1 MINNLKREGEEK
13 SQLLFF
19 GIGLPDFDGTFEV
32 SKPNPAGVTK
42 YQVLPGR
49 EGLCSGQWEPLAT
62 QSLCVSPLQLPSEIH
77 NKAEKSARS
86 GFVLQG
92 FEPQIIDL

>member
-49 EGLCSGQWEPLAT
+49 EGLCSGQ
-62 QSLCVSPLQLPSEIH
+62 
-77 NKAEKSARS
+77 
-86 GFVLQG
+86 
-92 FEPQIIDL
+92 